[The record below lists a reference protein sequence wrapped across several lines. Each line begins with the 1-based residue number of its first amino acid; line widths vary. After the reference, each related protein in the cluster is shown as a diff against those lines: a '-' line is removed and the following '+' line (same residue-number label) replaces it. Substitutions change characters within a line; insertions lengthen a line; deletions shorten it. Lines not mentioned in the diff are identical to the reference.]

1 MKYVNMYRTSRCY
14 GGPEE
19 GGWVYTQGEFIKCYG
34 MYATSG
40 RAMLVKL
47 KIQDTLDHEPTYHM
61 GYGDHDGADS
71 SGSGDDAYLIP
82 GGAWGKDDISFLVED
97 RIGTNFPRYTP
108 RYE

>member
-1 MKYVNMYRTSRCY
+1 MKYVNMYRTSRRY

-19 GGWVYTQGEFIKCYG
+19 GGWFYTQGEFIKCYG
-34 MYATSG
+34 MYSSRGDAN
-40 RAMLVKL
+40 L
-47 KIQDTLDHEPTYHM
+47 KVARLQNTLNHEPTYHS
-61 GYGDHDGADS
+61 GYGDHDGADP
-71 SGSGDDAYLIP
+71 SGNGDDAYLIP